1 MIEYLPQAVA
11 SLSAAAN
18 IIKGLG
24 EIRDFTK
31 INESFIQLQGIIVD
45 TQAKLM
51 LSHSQQSTMTVEID
65 ELKKECMR
73 LKDWASEREKYTR
86 KEIANGI
93 FAYLENG
100 FVGKLQNAHKYCCN
114 CFDNHKRSTLQQFF
128 PGGNNL
134 GLSCHN
140 KCPDL
145 VFWDYIDVTNQ

>member
-18 IIKGLG
+18 IIKGLI

-31 INESFIQLQGIIVD
+31 IQESVIQLQSIIVD
-45 TQAKLM
+45 TQSKLM
-51 LSHSQQSTMTVEID
+51 LSHNHQSALTAEID

-73 LKDWASEREKYTR
+73 LKDWATEREKYTR
-86 KEIANGI
+86 KEIANGV
-93 FAYLENG
+93 FAYVQND
-100 FVGKLQNAHKYCCN
+100 FMGKLQNAHKYCCN
-114 CFDNHKRSTLQQFF
+114 CFDNFKKSTLQQFHIDV
-128 PGGNNL
+128 GRKL

-145 VFWDYIDVTNQ
+145 VFRNYIDIS